1 MSSASRTSR
10 ETRQAR
16 NARLAATAA
25 PKVNKFALLAET
37 LLLGVCLFVLA
48 LPIVTAPAA
57 YAAGAAHMERHIA
70 GRPDTVASL
79 WADFRAALPGS
90 WKFGLA
96 LLGAGAV
103 ASVNLLL
110 AGSEQLPG
118 GRVVM
123 GATLLLAGGLAVL
136 LLRAA
141 GLWQEEPVQVAST
154 AGPQTGSTADTPP
167 SVWAGAW
174 DQAKRDAAS
183 DWIGTVLLVAALAMC
198 LTFVWML
205 PPLVFIVPGA
215 MILAVVSV
223 RYRQRGVQA

>member
-1 MSSASRTSR
+1 MASASRPTR
-10 ETRQAR
+10 ATRQAR

-25 PKVNKFALLAET
+25 PKVNKFALLSET

-79 WADFRAALPGS
+79 WVDFKAALPGS

-96 LLGAGAV
+96 LLGAGVV

-123 GATLLLAGGLAVL
+123 AATLLLAGGLAVL

-141 GLWQEEPVQVAST
+141 GLWQAERERLASMTGRTTSST
-154 AGPQTGSTADTPP
+154 AGTPP
-167 SVWAGAW
+167 SAWAGAW
-174 DQAKRDAAS
+174 AQAKRDAAS
-183 DWIGTVLLVAALAMC
+183 DWIGTVLLVAALGMC

-215 MILAVVSV
+215 MTLAVVSV
-223 RYRQRGVQA
+223 RYRQKSLHA

>member
-1 MSSASRTSR
+1 MASASRPAR

-16 NARLAATAA
+16 TARLAATAA
-25 PKVNKFALLAET
+25 PKVNKFALLSET

-57 YAAGAAHMERHIA
+57 YAAGAAHMDRHIS

-103 ASVNLLL
+103 ASVNVLL

-118 GRVVM
+118 GRLVLA
-123 GATLLLAGGLAVL
+123 ATVLLAGGLAVL

-141 GLWQEEPVQVAST
+141 GLWQAERERVAAL
-154 AGPQTGSTADTPP
+154 AGPTADTSPL
-167 SVWAGAW
+167 VWAGAW
-174 DQAKRDAAS
+174 ELAKRDAVS
-183 DWIGTVLLVAALAMC
+183 DWIGTALLVAALAMC

-223 RYRQRGVQA
+223 RYRDMGLQA